1 MILEAALIE
10 VSIRVAMIVV
20 VIPSLGRF
28 RTIPMLPN
36 RTNTNVIVVKI
47 DHEGSIYSFQRMSR
61 SIVVSIDAFE
71 SVDDISEKVR
81 KSSSIGTI
89 VACLWRKL
97 CVLYTHTL
105 ASML

>member
-1 MILEAALIE
+1 MK
-10 VSIRVAMIVV
+10 V
-20 VIPSLGRF
+20 P
-28 RTIPMLPN
+28 
-36 RTNTNVIVVKI
+36 
-47 DHEGSIYSFQRMSR
+47 
-61 SIVVSIDAFE
+61 SIVSKECPGRLLFSIDAFE

>member
-1 MILEAALIE
+1 M
-10 VSIRVAMIVV
+10 
-20 VIPSLGRF
+20 
-28 RTIPMLPN
+28 
-36 RTNTNVIVVKI
+36 NTNVIVLKI
-47 DHEGSIYSFQRMSR
+47 DHEGSIYSFQRTSR

-89 VACLWRKL
+89 VACLWRRL
-97 CVLYTHTL
+97 CVLHTHTL